1 MIVEDRVFDENH
13 MFDIQCGIDVFFENF
28 YQPTATVILRQVQQ
42 KLSEVRSP
50 SILKQ
55 SYND

>member
-1 MIVEDRVFDENH
+1 

-50 SILKQ
+50 SLLKQ